1 MSFNP
6 KQSHILAI
14 VQARHISLFGHIAR
28 MPDEADTKIITAST
42 PGQLEKTTGMS
53 SYSLVEDYS
62 AGPEI

>member
-42 PGQLEKTTGMS
+42 PGQLE
-53 SYSLVEDYS
+53 
-62 AGPEI
+62 